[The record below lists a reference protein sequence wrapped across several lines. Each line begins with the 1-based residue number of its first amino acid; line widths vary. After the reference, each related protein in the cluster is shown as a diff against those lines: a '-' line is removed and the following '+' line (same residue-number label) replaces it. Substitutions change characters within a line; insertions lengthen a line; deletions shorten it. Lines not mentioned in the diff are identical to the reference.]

1 MAFGPNAKY
10 VADRGF
16 GRKVSREEAMNIL
29 NEIEKQGL
37 VHVSSNTSKYIDFMC
52 NCCACHCGVLK
63 SFAESNAPSMA
74 VISNFELV
82 IEKENCIGCDL
93 CVDKCPVKAL
103 SVKAE
108 LVKVD
113 RLRCI
118 GCGVCNIACISGA
131 LSMKRRG
138 DDLEPPIDRKALGER
153 IMDSLQSAMQE
164 VSAQH
169 KK

>member
-16 GRKVSREEAMNIL
+16 GRMVSKEEAMEIL
-29 NEIEKQGL
+29 DEIEKQGL

-63 SFAESNAPSMA
+63 SFADSNAPSMA

-82 IEKENCIGCDL
+82 IKEENCIGCDL
-93 CVDKCPVKAL
+93 CVDKCPVQTLTVEK
-103 SVKAE
+103 E

-118 GCGVCNIACISGA
+118 GCGVCNIACASAA
-131 LSMKRRG
+131 LSMQRRA
-138 DDLEPPIDRKALGER
+138 DELDPPIDRKALGER
-153 IMDSLQSAMQE
+153 IMDSLQSAIKE
-164 VSAQH
+164 AAAQT
-169 KK
+169 KE